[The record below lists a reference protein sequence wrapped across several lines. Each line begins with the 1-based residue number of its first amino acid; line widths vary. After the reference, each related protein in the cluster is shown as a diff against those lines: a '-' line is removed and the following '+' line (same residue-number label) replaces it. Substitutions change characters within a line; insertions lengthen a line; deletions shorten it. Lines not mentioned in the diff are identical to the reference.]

1 MAEPDEDKTEAAIR
15 KGREAE
21 SLLAN
26 PVLTEAFDHVKANII
41 GLMEASALDD
51 VQLREAVISLKLVNK
66 VRQDLR
72 VALGHMQVALND
84 LRVRQAQ
91 EAKAVQLGQ

>member
-1 MAEPDEDKTEAAIR
+1 MADDEDKTEAAIR

-26 PVLTEAFDHVKANII
+26 PVLAEAFDHVRSNII
-41 GLMEASALDD
+41 GLMENTAMDD
-51 VQLREAVISLKLVNK
+51 EQRREAVLSLKLIKK
-66 VRQDLR
+66 VQQDLQ

-91 EAKAVQLGQ
+91 EAKAEQLGQ